1 LVRLFYCSTSPPH
14 ATFFSHKKFQG
25 MSVTALLDR
34 LPTILVLTVLV
45 GIFLSLRKH
54 TTSPRVRLWAYAW
67 ALILLHFLVQPF
79 ETHTGVLEKLLEGTE
94 LAALELAGIV
104 FVISLSRAGE
114 DRLRRIVLLSVLAV
128 PVLFYTFAITFNS
141 HAYWALAALAAV
153 MAVGGAGYAVLET
166 KTPDAFD
173 FTVAAVL
180 LIVGVW
186 AFKTQ
191 LAGSADFTVNAILT
205 LGFGTCGVMF
215 WRRYP
220 RRSTGVL
227 LVSGGFLCWGAV
239 FPVGAAFDQYLP
251 HLQMNPEIWNV
262 PKFFVAFGMILA
274 LIEEKSYII
283 EQAHERERGEN
294 RLLSRISQITSRLLA
309 GKDPNALCDEI
320 AAAIT
325 ETTSFTQA
333 ALMLTG
339 EGDSLHLA
347 GANGLAAGELEAL
360 THRAAACNVGKM
372 KQVCAAAVRVGNN
385 SFSIPEQ
392 DGEILV
398 PLVSWRGS
406 HLGCLW
412 LGGRRAESTGG
423 ESEISKLE
431 MLASDLAVT
440 IENSRLHHRL
450 VRSEKLAALGQ
461 LVAGVAHELNNPLT
475 GIMGYAELLGEEVR
489 DESASRRV
497 QRLGNEARR
506 MKRIVDGLLRF
517 ARQKNAAERSANLES
532 ALHDVTQLREY
543 HLRKLGIHTEF
554 DLEPGLP
561 PVAIGE
567 DELKQVLLNLL
578 NNAVDAVE
586 ESARREIRISASRQN
601 GRVTVQ
607 IEDSGPGFSDL
618 NRAFDPFYTTKP
630 VGKGT
635 GLGLS
640 ICYGIVHECGGEVL
654 LANKEPYGARV
665 HLEFP
670 AAKAHAA
677 APLPA

>member
-1 LVRLFYCSTSPPH
+1 L
-14 ATFFSHKKFQG
+14 A
-25 MSVTALLDR
+25 ALLDK
-34 LPTILVLTVLV
+34 LPTILVLAVLV

-54 TTSPRVRLWAYAW
+54 TTSPRVRLWSYAW
-67 ALILLHFLVQPF
+67 TLILIHFLVQPF
-79 ETHTGVLEKLLEGTE
+79 ETHAGVLENILESID
-94 LAALELAGIV
+94 LAALELSGIV
-104 FVISLSRAGE
+104 FVISLTRAGE
-114 DRLRRIVLLSVLAV
+114 DRTRRIVLFSVLAV
-128 PVLFYTFAITFNS
+128 PVAFHAFAATFGWHI
-141 HAYWALAALAAV
+141 YPLLAGLVAV
-153 MAVGGAGYAVLET
+153 MALGGAGYAVLET
-166 KTPDAFD
+166 KRPDAYD
-173 FTVAAVL
+173 YTIAAL
-180 LIVGVW
+180 LLVVGFW

-191 LAGSADFTVNAILT
+191 LGGSPDFTVNAILT
-205 LGFGTCGVMF
+205 LSFGVCGLLF
-215 WRRYP
+215 WRRHP
-220 RRSTGVL
+220 QRSPGVMV
-227 LVSGGFLCWGAV
+227 VSGGFFCWAAV
-239 FPVGAAFDQYLP
+239 FPVAAALDHYMP
-251 HLQMNPEIWNV
+251 HLQVNPEIWNV
-262 PKFFVAFGMILA
+262 PKMFVAFGMVLG
-274 LIEEKSYII
+274 LIEEKSRII
-283 EQAHERERGEN
+283 ERAHQRERGEN
-294 RLLSRISQITSRLLA
+294 RLLSRLSQISSRLLE
-309 GKDPNALCDEI
+309 GKDPAALCNEI
-320 AAAIT
+320 ATTIT
-325 ETTSFTQA
+325 EASSFSKA
-333 ALMLTG
+333 ALILTA
-339 EGDSLHLA
+339 EGDALQVGGSSGF
-347 GANGLAAGELEAL
+347 GAAELESFEQRVAAWDVRKVKELCAAG
-360 THRAAACNVGKM
+360 M
-372 KQVCAAAVRVGNN
+372 RVGNN
-385 SFSIPEQ
+385 SFRAAGGGHELLI
-392 DGEILV
+392 

-412 LGGRRAESTGG
+412 LCGMQSDAAID
-423 ESEISKLE
+423 ESEITKLE

-475 GIMGYAELLGEEVR
+475 GIMGYAELLGEEIR
-489 DESASRRV
+489 DESTNRRI
-497 QRLGNEARR
+497 QKLSNEARR

-517 ARQKNAAERSANLES
+517 ARQKNAAERSANLEA

-554 DLEPGLP
+554 QLEPGLP
-561 PVAIGE
+561 PIAIGE

-586 ESARREIRISASRQN
+586 ESAKREIRVTAARQN

-670 AAKAHAA
+670 AVERVT
-677 APLPA
+677 APLSA

>member
-1 LVRLFYCSTSPPH
+1 L
-14 ATFFSHKKFQG
+14 A
-25 MSVTALLDR
+25 ALLDK
-34 LPTILVLTVLV
+34 LPTILVLAVLV

-54 TTSPRVRLWAYAW
+54 TTSPRVRLWSYAW
-67 ALILLHFLVQPF
+67 TLILIHFLVQPF
-79 ETHTGVLEKLLEGTE
+79 ETHTGVLENILESID
-94 LAALELAGIV
+94 LAALELSGIV
-104 FVISLSRAGE
+104 FVISLTRAGE
-114 DRLRRIVLLSVLAV
+114 NRTRRVVLFSVLAI
-128 PVLFYTFAITFNS
+128 PVAFHAFAATFGWHI
-141 HAYWALAALAAV
+141 YPLLAGLVAV
-153 MAVGGAGYAVLET
+153 MALGGAGYAVLET
-166 KTPDAFD
+166 KHPDAYD
-173 FTVAAVL
+173 YTIAALL
-180 LIVGVW
+180 LIVGFW

-191 LAGSADFTVNAILT
+191 LGGSPDFTVNAILT
-205 LGFGTCGVMF
+205 LSFGVCGVLF
-215 WRRYP
+215 WREHSQ
-220 RRSTGVL
+220 RSPGVMV
-227 LVSGGFLCWGAV
+227 VSGGFFCWAAV
-239 FPVGAAFDQYLP
+239 FPVAAALDHYMP
-251 HLQMNPEIWNV
+251 HLQVNPEIWNV
-262 PKFFVAFGMILA
+262 PKMFVAFGMVLG
-274 LIEEKSYII
+274 LIEEKSRII
-283 EQAHERERGEN
+283 EMAHERERGEN
-294 RLLSRISQITSRLLA
+294 RLLSRLSQISSRLLE
-309 GKDPNALCDEI
+309 GKDPAALCDEI
-320 AAAIT
+320 ATAVT
-325 ETTSFTQA
+325 EASSFSRA
-333 ALMLTG
+333 ALILTA
-339 EGDSLHLA
+339 EGDALQLA
-347 GANGLAAGELEAL
+347 GSSGFGAAELKSLEQ
-360 THRAAACNVGKM
+360 RMAACDVRKLKELCSAGT
-372 KQVCAAAVRVGNN
+372 RVGNN
-385 SFSIPEQ
+385 SFRVSGECN
-392 DGEILV
+392 EILI

-412 LGGRRAESTGG
+412 LGGTRCETAID
-423 ESEISKLE
+423 ESEMTKLE

-475 GIMGYAELLGEEVR
+475 GIMGYAELLGEEIR
-489 DESASRRV
+489 DESTNRRV
-497 QRLGNEARR
+497 QKLSNEARR

-517 ARQKNAAERSANLES
+517 ARQKNAAERSANLEA

-554 DLEPGLP
+554 QLEPGLP
-561 PVAIGE
+561 PIAIGE

-586 ESARREIRISASRQN
+586 ESAKREIRVSAARQN

-670 AAKAHAA
+670 AVERVATTLSA
-677 APLPA
+677 